1 MPEDIKR
8 GIQENG
14 FEIIELPPS
23 SVLQPQV
30 ASHPD
35 MLVYFGEKLI
45 TSRDYYAVA
54 KTEID
59 EILRIS
65 GKSVEFAS
73 EVIKS
78 DYPFDVRFN
87 AFTVGNCLFCSE
99 KGVSVAVTDD
109 AKCRGLE
116 IVYVKQGYAK
126 CSTVVV
132 GENAII
138 TADGGIASAAKSRR
152 GIDTLVVSTGGVRL
166 DGYDTGFL
174 GGASGTFGDKVF
186 FCGNLGGHLECAK
199 ITEFC
204 EKHGKKVVSLSS
216 SPLFD
221 VGTIFFI

>member
-1 MPEDIKR
+1 MPGDAKR
-8 GIQENG
+8 GIRKNG

-23 SVLQPQV
+23 PALQPQV

-35 MLVYFGEKLI
+35 MLMYFGEKLI
-45 TSRDYYAVA
+45 TSRDYYAIA
-54 KTEID
+54 KAEID
-59 EILRIS
+59 EILQIS
-65 GKSVEFAS
+65 GKNIEFAS
-73 EVIKS
+73 EIIKP

-99 KGVSVAVTDD
+99 KGVSGAVTDD
-109 AKCRGLE
+109 ANRRGLE

-138 TADGGIASAAKSRR
+138 TADGGIAKAARTK
-152 GIDTLVVSTGGVRL
+152 GVDTLVVSPGGVTL
-166 DGYDTGFL
+166 DGYDHGFL
-174 GGASGTFGDKVF
+174 GGASGAFGDKIF
-186 FCGNLGGHLECAK
+186 LCGDLERHPDCAK

-204 EKHGKKVVSLSS
+204 EKHGKEVVSLSP

>member
-1 MPEDIKR
+1 MPDDAKR
-8 GIQENG
+8 GIRENG
-14 FEIIELPPS
+14 FEIIKLPPS
-23 SVLQPQV
+23 PALQPQV

-45 TSRDYYAVA
+45 TSRNYYTIA

-65 GKSVEFAS
+65 CKSVEFAS

-99 KGVSVAVTDD
+99 KGVSVAVTND
-109 AKCRGLE
+109 AKHRGLE

-138 TADGGIASAAKSRR
+138 TADGGIASAARSR
-152 GIDTLVVSTGGVRL
+152 GIDTLVVSAGDVRL

-186 FCGNLGGHLECAK
+186 FCGNLGGHPDCVK

-204 EKHGKKVVSLSS
+204 EKHGKKVVSLSP

-221 VGTIFFI
+221 AGTIFFI